1 VAVVLVYRLV
11 LVVVSLGTT
20 KASCGPGV
28 CAGQQGGRMTQQQA
42 KDYINANY
50 ALIVLHTLYLRWG
63 LPTAMLKSLAPTSAL
78 VAPRKE
84 GENK

>member
-28 CAGQQGGRMTQQQA
+28 CAGGSPKRQRDVNAFYARTQ
-42 KDYINANY
+42 
-50 ALIVLHTLYLRWG
+50 TL
-63 LPTAMLKSLAPTSAL
+63 
-78 VAPRKE
+78 
-84 GENK
+84 